1 MDETRLILGVDLGG
15 TRLAVGLVEPTGR
28 VLACRSVATARLGRG
43 ERLLDNV
50 LEVLGWLREDAD
62 RLGRPLAGVGIGVPG
77 VVDQAAGAVGADV
90 QNLPELRDVKIVQV
104 VQERTGL
111 PVVAD
116 NDVNALLLGE
126 WFFGQA
132 RGRRHVAMI
141 AAGTG
146 VGGAL
151 ILNGQLV
158 RGARGYGGEIGHVTV
173 DPDGLE
179 CFCGS
184 RGCIKA
190 YASGP
195 DIAMQARALCRRN
208 ATPILSE
215 LCGGDFERLDCPA
228 VLAAAGRGDPIGLT
242 VAGRAARALGVG
254 VATLINLCNP
264 ELILLAGG
272 VLDAGDV
279 LLEPIRRWAR
289 FYAFDAAYE
298 STVIL
303 RSTFSKESGVQGGA
317 ALFLSRRSG

>member
-1 MDETRLILGVDLGG
+1 MDPESLILGVDLGG

-28 VLACRSVATARLGRG
+28 VLSCRSVATGRLGRG

-50 LEVLGWLREDAD
+50 LEVLGWLREDAE
-62 RLGRPLAGVGIGVPG
+62 RLGRPLAGVGLGVPG
-77 VVDQAAGAVGADV
+77 VVDEATGAIGADV

-104 VQERTGL
+104 IHERTGL

-126 WFFGQA
+126 WIFGQA

-158 RGARGYGGEIGHVTV
+158 RGARGYAGEIGHVTV
-173 DPDGLE
+173 DPEGPE
-179 CFCGS
+179 CLCGS

-195 DIAMQARALCRRN
+195 DIAQQARALCRRN

-228 VLAAAGRGDPIGLT
+228 VLAAARRGDPIGLT
-242 VAGRAARALGVG
+242 VAHRAARALGVG

-272 VLDAGDV
+272 VLEAGEV
-279 LLEPIRRWAR
+279 LLGPIRRWAR
-289 FYAFDAAYE
+289 LYAFEAAYE
-298 STVIL
+298 STTIR
-303 RSTFSKESGVQGGA
+303 RSSFTKESGVQGGA
-317 ALFLSRRSG
+317 ALFLHRRAG